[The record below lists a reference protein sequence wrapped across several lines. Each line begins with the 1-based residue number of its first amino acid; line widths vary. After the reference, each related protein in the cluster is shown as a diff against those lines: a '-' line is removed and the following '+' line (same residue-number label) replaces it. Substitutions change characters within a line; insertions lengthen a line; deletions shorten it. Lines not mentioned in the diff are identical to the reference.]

1 MPWKEC
7 TRVEERL
14 RFVARILE
22 GEKVASVC
30 REFGISRKTGY
41 KIFNR
46 YKDCGLEGLAD
57 QSRRPH
63 CSSRR
68 LAFQLERTIIGIKR
82 EYPSWGAA
90 KIREKLLRQY
100 PDIKPPAKST
110 VHAVLERHGLVK
122 RRKKSRYKAQGTPL
136 SDTNWPNGSI
146 RTLLKPGA
154 SCST

>member
-22 GEKVASVC
+22 GEKMASVC

-63 CSSRR
+63 RSSRR

-110 VHAVLERHGLVK
+110 LSGARSHATKLKGPRLAIPIGPTVCGAGITKV
-122 RRKKSRYKAQGTPL
+122 SSCWAT
-136 SDTNWPNGSI
+136 SVIVI
-146 RTLLKPGA
+146 R
-154 SCST
+154 